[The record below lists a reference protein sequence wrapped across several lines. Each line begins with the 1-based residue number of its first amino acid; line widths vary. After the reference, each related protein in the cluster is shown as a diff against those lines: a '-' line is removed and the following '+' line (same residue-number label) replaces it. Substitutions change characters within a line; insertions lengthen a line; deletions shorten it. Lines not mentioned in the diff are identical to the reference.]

1 MCAREGENE
10 RQNAFAR
17 GMSNL
22 FPVSKY
28 THLGANFDA
37 QESNNFVED
46 ACTISNAVLLQ
57 CCGTCK
63 AKRRSCDP
71 FALTAKTD
79 GSVLERNRAAESDDR
94 STSVPSIE
102 QTFPSTPSH
111 SAFERT
117 YKRASSPATSLHWS
131 QKNGFADD
139 EAAGQW
145 CACQFLRHRSHRTSR
160 QVPSSKPQATQG
172 ASRLHAGSVR
182 HSSQYQSPSGQS
194 FIGHMDIHLRCWTLS
209 QVSHTSPDSSST
221 CAHERHGI
229 DAYVSITCLRS
240 CP

>member
-17 GMSNL
+17 GMSNR

-37 QESNNFVED
+37 HDSNNFVED
-46 ACTISNAVLLQ
+46 ACTTSNAVLLQ

-79 GSVLERNRAAESDDR
+79 GSVLERNRAAEPDDPSKSVS
-94 STSVPSIE
+94 STG
-102 QTFPSTPSH
+102 QTFPSTPSQ
-111 SAFERT
+111 SAFERS

-145 CACQFLRHRSHRTSR
+145 CACQFLPHRSHQTSR
-160 QVPSSKPQATQG
+160 QVPSSKPQAKQG

>member
-28 THLGANFDA
+28 THLGANFEA

-46 ACTISNAVLLQ
+46 ACTTSNAVLLQ

-102 QTFPSTPSH
+102 QTFPSTPSQ

-117 YKRASSPATSLHWS
+117 YKRASSPAASLHWS

-139 EAAGQW
+139 AVAGQW
-145 CACQFLRHRSHRTSR
+145 YACQFLPHRSHRTSR

-194 FIGHMDIHLRCWTLS
+194 FNGHMDIRLRCWTLS